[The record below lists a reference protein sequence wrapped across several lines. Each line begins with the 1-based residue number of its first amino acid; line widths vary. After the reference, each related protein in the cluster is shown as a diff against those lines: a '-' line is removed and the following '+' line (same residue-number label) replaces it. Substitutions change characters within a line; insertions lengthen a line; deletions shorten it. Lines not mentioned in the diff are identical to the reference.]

1 MKNFLLLALLAIAG
15 SLSAQTTLPT
25 NGAAPQAKPAY
36 CDEGLNTYGTVPNVV
51 TGAPTALPVFQT
63 QATKEYKIQVAILR
77 YTDPVEYPF
86 HPALVARY
94 RPCEE
99 VWVVESRE
107 SFLDRADAVDLQ
119 QELKEAG
126 YTSAFITELVGYQAV
141 YPVEGAR

>member
-1 MKNFLLLALLAIAG
+1 MRNFLLLLLVLSAG
-15 SLSAQTTLPT
+15 LVTAQTT
-25 NGAAPQAKPAY
+25 AADAPKVKPAY
-36 CDEGLNTYGTVPNVV
+36 CDEGLNTYGSVPNVV
-51 TGAPTALPVFQT
+51 NGTPNALPVFQT

-77 YTDPVEYPF
+77 YTDPTEYPF

-107 SFLDRADAVDLQ
+107 SFLDRADAADLQ
-119 QELKEAG
+119 AELRSAG

-141 YPVEGAR
+141 YPLGDAR